1 VCQVYYSVPDASR
14 IRRRRH
20 FSGMAA
26 ADKNQL
32 RITIQND
39 ITIVLINWLFFQK
52 NICRAKIG

>member
-20 FSGMAA
+20 SSGMAA

-32 RITIQND
+32 RITIRND
-39 ITIVLINWLFFQK
+39 ITIVFNNWLFFQK
-52 NICRAKIG
+52 DISRAKIG